1 MTTFDRKTLPNG
13 KPNPNYI
20 DLCDEDSPLA
30 GQKFACMSFV
40 SPEKILKKR
49 ETFLFDQFVRQWDFT
64 KSMSKY
70 FDFLNFLAYKYHL
83 KIEDISADFNEFVK
97 EEETKLKSVSV
108 DDDYKNFIDKNED
121 SLNDKFNREHAF
133 QTSVRGL
140 KIRGVYS
147 TQDEA
152 ENRCKKLREL
162 DPNHDI
168 YVGPVGMWIPWDPD
182 AYKTGRVEFMEE
194 ELNQLHKEKTK
205 NEERAKQEFENRIKE
220 TKKKAIQENIEN
232 ATKSGNVLTQTM
244 DDEGNLIGVRDKINF
259 DEREEA
265 NMDVREELFKQAI
278 QNATKSGE
286 EATNVEET
294 SVVNEKE

>member
-1 MTTFDRKTLPNG
+1 MTTFERKTLPNG
-13 KPNPNYI
+13 KVNPKYI
-20 DLCDEDSPLA
+20 DLCDEDTPLA

-49 ETFLFDQFVRQWDFT
+49 ETFLFDQFVKQWDFT

-70 FDFLNFLAYKYHL
+70 FDFLNFLAYKYSL
-83 KIEDISADFNEFVK
+83 KIDDISADFNEFVK
-97 EEETKLKSVSV
+97 EEGTKLRESSVE
-108 DDDYKNFIDKNED
+108 DDYKTFLDKQEE
-121 SLNDKFNREHAF
+121 SLNETFNREHAF

-140 KIRGVYS
+140 KIRGVYN
-147 TQDEA
+147 TQEEA
-152 ENRCKKLREL
+152 EMRCKKLREL

-194 ELNQLHKEKTK
+194 ELNQLHKEKVK

-220 TKKKAIQENIEN
+220 TKKKAIQENIEK
-232 ATKSGNVLTQTM
+232 AQKSGNVLTQTM
-244 DDEGNLIGVRDKINF
+244 DDEGNLVGVREKINF

-265 NMDVREELFKQAI
+265 NDADRDALLKDALAREIE
-278 QNATKSGE
+278 NANGSSTE
-286 EATNVEET
+286 N
-294 SVVNEKE
+294 

>member
-1 MTTFDRKTLPNG
+1 MSAFDRKNLPNG
-13 KPNPNYI
+13 KPNPKYI
-20 DLCDEDSPLA
+20 DLCDEDTPLA

-49 ETFLFDQFVRQWDFT
+49 ETYLFDQFVKQWDFT
-64 KSMSKY
+64 KSMGKY
-70 FDFLNFLAYKYHL
+70 FDFLNFLAYKYNL

-97 EEETKLKSVSV
+97 EEETRLKSATVE
-108 DDDYKNFIDKNED
+108 DDYKNFMDKNED
-121 SLNDKFNREHAF
+121 TLTEKFNREHAF

-152 ENRCKKLREL
+152 EIRCKKLREL

-194 ELNQLHKEKTK
+194 ELNQLHKEKMK
-205 NEERAKQEFENRIKE
+205 NEERAKQEFENRVKE
-220 TKKKAIQENIEN
+220 TKKKAIQENIEK

-278 QNATKSGE
+278 QNAT
-286 EATNVEET
+286 NVKET
-294 SVVNEKE
+294 VTTSETLEQNM

>member
-1 MTTFDRKTLPNG
+1 MTTFERKTLPNG
-13 KPNPNYI
+13 KVNPKYI
-20 DLCDEDSPLA
+20 DLCDEDTPLA

-49 ETFLFDQFVRQWDFT
+49 ETFLFDQFVKQWDFT

-70 FDFLNFLAYKYHL
+70 FDFLNFLAYKYSL
-83 KIEDISADFNEFVK
+83 KIDDISADFNEFVK
-97 EEETKLKSVSV
+97 EEGTKLRESTVE
-108 DDDYKNFIDKNED
+108 DDFKTFLDKQED
-121 SLNDKFNREHAF
+121 SLNETFNREHAF

-140 KIRGVYS
+140 KIRGVYN
-147 TQDEA
+147 TQEEA
-152 ENRCKKLREL
+152 EMRCKKLREL
-162 DPNHDI
+162 DPHHDI

-194 ELNQLHKEKTK
+194 ELNQLHKEKVK

-232 ATKSGNVLTQTM
+232 AQKSGNVLTQTM
-244 DDEGNLIGVRDKINF
+244 DEEGNLVGVREKINF

-265 NMDVREELFKQAI
+265 NDADRDALLKDAVAREIE
-278 QNATKSGE
+278 NANGSSTE
-286 EATNVEET
+286 N
-294 SVVNEKE
+294 

>member
-1 MTTFDRKTLPNG
+1 MTTFERKTLPNG
-13 KPNPNYI
+13 KVNPKYI
-20 DLCDEDSPLA
+20 DLCDEDTPLA

-49 ETFLFDQFVRQWDFT
+49 ETFLFDQFVKQWDFT

-70 FDFLNFLAYKYHL
+70 FDFLNFLAYKYSL
-83 KIEDISADFNEFVK
+83 KIDDISADFNEFVK
-97 EEETKLKSVSV
+97 EEGTKLRESTVE
-108 DDDYKNFIDKNED
+108 DDYKTFLDKQED
-121 SLNDKFNREHAF
+121 SLNETFNREHAF

-140 KIRGVYS
+140 KIRGVYN
-147 TQDEA
+147 TQEEA
-152 ENRCKKLREL
+152 EIRCKKLREL

-194 ELNQLHKEKTK
+194 ELNQLHKEKVK

-232 ATKSGNVLTQTM
+232 AQKSGNVLTQTM
-244 DDEGNLIGVRDKINF
+244 DEEGNLVGVREKINF

-265 NMDVREELFKQAI
+265 NDADRDALLKDAVAREIE
-278 QNATKSGE
+278 NANGSSTE
-286 EATNVEET
+286 N
-294 SVVNEKE
+294 